1 MVHILWDLWS
11 SFDCDPFREREQTD
25 RFRSLTLLLAHIFR
39 DDQGIVPRCYWLSS
53 MMRPLSG

>member
-39 DDQGIVPRCYWLSS
+39 DDQGIVPRCY
-53 MMRPLSG
+53 